1 MKKIFNPIKT
11 SMNRMT
17 RLLPMLLLAAS
28 LSSIQPV
35 HGQLFKKI
43 KQAAERTAE
52 KASEKVHHVT
62 HHHTQPVQRDRVT
75 PPRYPGG
82 QVALDRFVR
91 KQLRHSISRK
101 MSSRGIHSGY
111 VFVRFHVS
119 RTGRIRDARV
129 TRSSHRSLE
138 QEALR
143 IVDRFPLWHPARRNG
158 RAIDTWHTCKL
169 HFTFNR
175 NTTRRPP
182 YRPSVTPRVHQRRVM
197 DFTET
202 MPVFP
207 GGILELPR
215 YIRRHV
221 QYPYIARRRRIEGR
235 VYVRF
240 IVNEYGRVTS
250 PTILRGIHPSLN
262 DEALRVVR
270 AMPRW
275 TPGYHRG
282 RPVSVYYIVPVDF
295 YL

>member
-1 MKKIFNPIKT
+1 MKKNFNPIKT
-11 SMNRMT
+11 SMYRMT

-28 LSSIQPV
+28 LSSIQPA
-35 HGQLFKKI
+35 HGQFLQKI
-43 KQAAERTAE
+43 KDVAERTAE
-52 KASEKVHHVT
+52 RASEKVHHVT
-62 HHHTQPVQRDRVT
+62 HKTVHRDRVT
-75 PPRYPGG
+75 SPRYPGG
-82 QVALDRFVR
+82 QIALDRFVR
-91 KQLRHSISRK
+91 KHLRHSISRK

-111 VFVRFHVS
+111 VYVRFHVS
-119 RTGRIRDARV
+119 RSGHIRNARV

-138 QEALR
+138 KEALR
-143 IVDRFPLWHPARRNG
+143 IVDLFPLWHPARRNG

-169 HFTFNR
+169 RFTFKR
-175 NTTRRPP
+175 DIGVIRPP
-182 YRPSVTPRVHQRRVM
+182 HRPSVPPRLHNRRVM

-207 GGILELPR
+207 GGNLELTK

-221 QYPYIARRRRIEGR
+221 QYPYIARSRRIEGR

-250 PTILRGIHPSLN
+250 PTIIRGIHSSLN
-262 DEALRVVR
+262 AEALRIVR
-270 AMPRW
+270 NMPRW

-282 RPVSVYYIVPVDF
+282 RAVSVYYIVPVDF

>member
-1 MKKIFNPIKT
+1 MKKNFNPIKT

-43 KQAAERTAE
+43 KEAAERTAE
-52 KASEKVHHVT
+52 KASEKVHHAT
-62 HHHTQPVQRDRVT
+62 HHHTRPVHRDRVT
-75 PPRYPGG
+75 PPSYPGG

-111 VFVRFHVS
+111 VYVRFRVS
-119 RTGRIRDARV
+119 RIGRIRDARV

-138 QEALR
+138 KEALR

-169 HFTFNR
+169 HFTFKR
-175 NTTRRPP
+175 DITTRPSIRPP
-182 YRPSVTPRVHQRRVM
+182 HRPGRLERRVM

-202 MPVFP
+202 MPSFP
-207 GGILELPR
+207 GGNLELTK

-221 QYPYIARRRRIEGR
+221 QYPYIARSRRIEGR

-250 PTILRGIHPSLN
+250 PTIIRGIHSSLN
-262 DEALRVVR
+262 AEALRIVR
-270 AMPRW
+270 DMPRW

-282 RPVSVYYIVPVDF
+282 RAVSVYYIVPVDF